1 MKDTFHQFDM
11 ILRPWSFTSLEQHL
25 EFFDTGIVVE
35 QLDSRKKII
44 ESYRMIY
51 FGIVL
56 NGSIVSRFILE
67 RGSVFKF
74 CVCVCALA
82 TNMLICIGNHCIDPP
97 LGLSSLHILKE
108 VVFFPQ
114 SQVSK
119 LLGPKNELKSIGF
132 GVTLRIP
139 IFSSK
144 FLKYTVSDGFLFLGC
159 LI

>member
-74 CVCVCALA
+74 CVCVCLSYKYVDLYWKPLHRPTAG
-82 TNMLICIGNHCIDPP
+82 LIFTPHLKRSSFLPAKS
-97 LGLSSLHILKE
+97 GLK
-108 VVFFPQ
+108 VAWAQ
-114 SQVSK
+114 K
-119 LLGPKNELKSIGF
+119 
-132 GVTLRIP
+132 
-139 IFSSK
+139 
-144 FLKYTVSDGFLFLGC
+144 
-159 LI
+159 